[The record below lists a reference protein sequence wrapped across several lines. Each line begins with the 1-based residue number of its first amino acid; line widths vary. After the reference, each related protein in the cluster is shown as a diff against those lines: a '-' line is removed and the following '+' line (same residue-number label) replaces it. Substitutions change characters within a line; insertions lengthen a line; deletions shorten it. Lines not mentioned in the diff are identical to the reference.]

1 MRSTEKPLTPRQI
14 DNTLCWLHYR
24 YYMST
29 GAVLA
34 LLVVTMGLVARRQY
48 LVEGNEWEGIPFQ
61 QVQVPCVRSY
71 PMSDQYSY
79 WWVNTY
85 LIDGTE
91 RTVASSKGCTAGR
104 QYSVQYRIGQTG
116 YVGIGNQTA
125 AESLPRK

>member
-1 MRSTEKPLTPRQI
+1 M
-14 DNTLCWLHYR
+14 
-24 YYMST
+24 
-29 GAVLA
+29 LA

-48 LVEGNEWEGIPFQ
+48 LVEGNEWAGIPFQ

-104 QYSVQYRIGQTG
+104 QYSVQYRIGQIG
-116 YVGIGNQTA
+116 YVEIGNQTEA
-125 AESLPRK
+125 MLPERK